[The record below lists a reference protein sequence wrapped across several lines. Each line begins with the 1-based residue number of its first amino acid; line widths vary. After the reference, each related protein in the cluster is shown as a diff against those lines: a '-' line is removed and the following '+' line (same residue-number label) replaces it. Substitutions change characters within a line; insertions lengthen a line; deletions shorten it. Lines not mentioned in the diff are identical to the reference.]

1 MSVIL
6 SLLGIVVAAAGIAA
20 LGFGIPI
27 NEFTLGTT
35 LIIVGTT
42 ALTGGLVLIGLA
54 AVVSELGRVTE
65 ALKTRAVARS
75 AARPAETLEPVPSAT
90 ASVLAP
96 AAAPAGSVGARARP
110 DEHPRLP
117 AAQGGSAHA
126 RGPSS

>member
-75 AARPAETLEPVPSAT
+75 AARPTPPSRRDRTGPGVGGA
-90 ASVLAP
+90 VDGGAP
-96 AAAPAGSVGARARP
+96 STP
-110 DEHPRLP
+110 
-117 AAQGGSAHA
+117 
-126 RGPSS
+126 